1 MAVQPVLLPPSQQA
15 HGRHGLLVSA
25 VDAEGPAA
33 TAGLYVGDVLLAAD
47 GEPLAEP
54 GVLQGRLP
62 EAGIGSPLQLRVLRA
77 TTVHDIAVTVG
88 ERAR

>member
-1 MAVQPVLLPPSQQA
+1 MLRVRP
-15 HGRHGLLVSA
+15 R
-25 VDAEGPAA
+25 

-47 GEPLAEP
+47 GEAI
-54 GVLQGRLP
+54 GRTRLCYRDVSP

-77 TTVHDIAVTVG
+77 TTVHDIAVVVG